1 MQYKIPVQIENE
13 DPILLWLSIRQL
25 FIILFWWF
33 VSYNIFQSV
42 AKSVW
47 AWIAIIPAVL
57 VFAITLVIAL
67 FKYYEMTFL
76 PFIVAWLRYLI
87 NTRER
92 IWKNGIDSFQPIE
105 IGYIVTSKKKDTKI
119 EVEDKKE
126 KLKKVE
132 ESLNKI

>member
-25 FIILFWWF
+25 IIIMFGWF
-33 VSYNIFQSV
+33 LSYQLFQSV
-42 AKSVW
+42 AKSAG

-57 VFAITLVIAL
+57 VFALTLVVAL

-105 IGYIVTSKKKDTKI
+105 IGYITVSKKEKKTVEI
-119 EVEDKKE
+119 EDKKE
-126 KLKKVE
+126 QLKKAE
-132 ESLNKI
+132 DSLDKI

>member
-13 DPILLWLSIRQL
+13 DPILLWLSLRQL
-25 FIILFWWF
+25 IIILIWWF
-33 VSYNIFQSV
+33 LAYNIFQSV
-42 AKSVW
+42 AKSIW

-57 VFAITLVIAL
+57 IFALTLVIAL

-105 IGYIVTSKKKDTKI
+105 IGYITVSKKEKTTI
-119 EVEDKKE
+119 EIEDKKE
-126 KLKKVE
+126 QLKKAE
-132 ESLNKI
+132 DSLDKL